1 MTRRTKVCLVR
12 ALAVAGFFG
21 AGAVAKAAPLLAIDF
36 NDRTEGEAGQEINTA
51 PGFSAFTLGGS
62 GSQTTA
68 SGTVNGYALSI
79 TVFDANGDTGG
90 VGAMDDRDRAVPTTA
105 PNLNQLYDDL
115 IFVGNSAG
123 DVGGGMDLTISG
135 GALTPNTQY
144 LVSIYAYD
152 GAGSTNTPVR
162 SALWTDGNNADAPVL
177 TTSFT
182 VNVPPV
188 TDEQYK
194 FTGIAVTDSAGNLLL
209 KGRDTTAGD
218 IALYV
223 NGLEI
228 NPIPEPGCVAGV
240 ALATV
245 FFGRRARKES
255 IRAILDTPPAPS
267 AAAR

>member
-1 MTRRTKVCLVR
+1 MKRRTRACLVK

-21 AGAVAKAAPLLAIDF
+21 VGGVASAAPLLAVDF

-51 PGFSAFTLGGS
+51 PGFSPFALGGS

-68 SGTVNGYALSI
+68 SGTINGYALSI

-90 VGAMDDRDRAVPTTA
+90 VGAMDDRDRTVPTTS

-123 DVGGGMDLTISG
+123 DVGGGIDLTISG

-188 TDEQYK
+188 TDDQYK
-194 FTGIAVTDSAGNLLL
+194 FTGIAVTDSAGALLL

-218 IALYV
+218 IALYM

-228 NPIPEPGCVAGV
+228 NPIPEPGCLAIGG
-240 ALATV
+240 LATLV
-245 FFGRRARKES
+245 MVPRRRRTYS
-255 IRAILDTPPAPS
+255 
-267 AAAR
+267 